1 MPLAVLVSVSVA
13 GVGALFGLWAA
24 GLTNDIHAQIGMVL
38 LIGLAAKNAI
48 LIIEFAKE
56 QREAGAP
63 LVEAA
68 MSGARL
74 RFRAVLMTA
83 FAFILGV
90 TPLVLATGA
99 GAASRRDIGVTVFA
113 GMLAA
118 TVIGIILIPGLF
130 VVFRRFSEWVGGRP
144 FSASH

>member
-1 MPLAVLVSVSVA
+1 M
-13 GVGALFGLWAA
+13 
-24 GLTNDIHAQIGMVL
+24 DIYAQIGMVL

-48 LIIEFAKE
+48 LIIEFAKA

-63 LVEAA
+63 LLEAA

-83 FAFILGV
+83 TAFAFILGV
-90 TPLVLATGA
+90 VPLAPATGA
-99 GAASRRDIGVTVFA
+99 GAASRRDIGVTVFV

-130 VVFRRFSEWVGGRP
+130 VAFQRFSEWVGGRTKC
-144 FSASH
+144 FSLSACR